1 MEITVFR
8 IKGKLHLMF
17 SQVLHFPITMTGR
30 QSNFKYFVEPT
41 VDKWW
46 LMHLDNRII
55 QWTRQSDLMA
65 IKVHVFLSLRKTAL
79 PVPENSA
86 SQMRQ
91 DPLIKIIENYLLI
104 IIITVL
110 VVIISMTIMIIMAT
124 RMY

>member
-17 SQVLHFPITMTGR
+17 SQVLHFPITMIGR

-91 DPLIKIIENYLLI
+91 DPLIKII
-104 IIITVL
+104 
-110 VVIISMTIMIIMAT
+110 
-124 RMY
+124 